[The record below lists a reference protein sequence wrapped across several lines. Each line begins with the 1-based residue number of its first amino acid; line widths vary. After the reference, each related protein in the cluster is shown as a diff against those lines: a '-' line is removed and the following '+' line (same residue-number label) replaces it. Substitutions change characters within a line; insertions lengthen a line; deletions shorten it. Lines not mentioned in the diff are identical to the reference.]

1 MATVTLNLDEELSKV
16 TQEMAEER
24 HASVDEVILDL
35 LQRAAAERRKPQ
47 SSQEAEDARM
57 QRWDEF
63 MAQFPKFDTGG
74 PYTRDEMNER

>member
-35 LQRAAAERRKPQ
+35 LQRAAAERRK
-47 SSQEAEDARM
+47 SHVSQEAEDERM
-57 QRWDEF
+57 RRWDES
-63 MAQFPKFDTGG
+63 MAKLAHFDTGG